1 VSDFSFVQGAFVDP
15 NDLRQIYVVDDDV
28 GLCQSIAELLEVE
41 GYQVR
46 SWNSAVDFLN
56 DIPWKLP
63 AVLVTDMRMPSM
75 SGVELQ
81 TELSRRGWQMPI
93 IYISGESTV
102 PETILAMKQGV
113 FDFLIKPFRRD
124 ELLRAVFAAS
134 ERSIELIREQQK
146 LKSIQEQKGNFSP
159 RELQVYELLRRG
171 FGNQEIMNALK
182 ISLPTAKQ
190 YKAEVMRK
198 LSVRSLAELM
208 ALETK

>member
-208 ALETK
+208 ALEAK

>member
-134 ERSIELIREQQK
+134 ERSIELFREQQK

-208 ALETK
+208 ALEAK